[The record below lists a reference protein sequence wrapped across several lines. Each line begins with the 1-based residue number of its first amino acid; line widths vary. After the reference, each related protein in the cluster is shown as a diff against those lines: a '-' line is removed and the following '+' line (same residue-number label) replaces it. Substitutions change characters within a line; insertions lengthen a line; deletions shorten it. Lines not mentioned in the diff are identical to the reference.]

1 MQASISTYSF
11 NSSATNC
18 IPDLPVIANANA
30 HYYDDVEN
38 FAVCL
43 PTKTGSTNWLKF
55 FYSLSIDHNSDPD
68 DLDGAIIYS
77 IPEMPRPRDE
87 LKEFYSDRTG
97 ENKLVN
103 NQRKHNLPTINIAI
117 SQ

>member
-30 HYYDDVEN
+30 HYYDDVEK

-87 LKEFYSDRTG
+87 LNILMFLAFFIISFSS
-97 ENKLVN
+97 L
-103 NQRKHNLPTINIAI
+103 KHPI
-117 SQ
+117 SNVGF